1 MEDLKKYTQLMV
13 INSAE
18 MDINP
23 DTKEALLMAVLG
35 ACRLKNITANM
46 LSVTGAKSN
55 VILGNIYQGK
65 A

>member
-1 MEDLKKYTQLMV
+1 
-13 INSAE
+13 

-23 DTKEALLMAVLG
+23 DMKEALLMAVLG

-46 LSVTGAKSN
+46 SSVTGAKYN